1 MSSLVSDASSASP
14 TQSAPPSSPPD
25 QAQLMAAFAARARR
39 DHDAVRLYA
48 GVLAGLMGLF
58 ILFHFFG
65 LLRRPLK
72 LGPFTSLRRLVSVKV
87 PGVPS
92 LGHGTLLLF
101 YLGLNVGFIFVYTDT
116 SFLSLR
122 VVVAARTGWLAV
134 ANTVLTVFFSL
145 KNTPLGYLTGV
156 SYERLNILHRISGLT
171 TFLFVVVHAASY
183 SSVFLDQ
190 QNAARL
196 RVREEIFGIVAGFSL
211 LTVVMAALTLQR
223 RRYELFYV
231 LHVVF
236 FVVSLVFMSLHH
248 PTAAERVIIAM
259 GLAAG
264 MWCLDRLLR
273 VSRLI
278 YHGINNTATL
288 QPLPNG
294 GTRVILNKKLLGAN
308 PGEHAFLWIPGIRR
322 FETHPF
328 TIARAEPLEFVVA
341 SQDGFT
347 RDLHQYASKSPGAV
361 LRASVEGPYGQIPDP
376 SRYDKVVIFAGGSGG
391 SFAFGSALRLLQATE
406 GSDKRDVT
414 LVWSMRNS
422 ALLEWFSAHLRDIGQ
437 SPGFKTSIHIT
448 GQTEVE
454 KLSNRPGLGTADG
467 SEGALVLEDS
477 LGDESGIELSSLTGD
492 LPSYIHG
499 ASVHYQRPDV
509 NDCVTQAVEGMTSR
523 QRVLVMACGPAGLLK
538 EVRSVATSRMI
549 SGGPHVSLHCEQ
561 FGW

>member
-1 MSSLVSDASSASP
+1 MSSLVSDASTAAP
-14 TQSAPPSSPPD
+14 TQSAPPPPPPD
-25 QAQLMAAFAARARR
+25 QAQLMAIFAAQAERN
-39 DHDAVRLYA
+39 HDAMRLYA

-58 ILFHFFG
+58 IIFHFFS

-72 LGPFTSLRRLVSVKV
+72 LGPFASLRRLVSVKV

-92 LGHGTLLLF
+92 LGHGTLLLV
-101 YLGLNVGFIFVYTDT
+101 YLGLNVGFIFIYTDT

-171 TFLFVVVHAASY
+171 TFLLVVVHAASY
-183 SSVFLDQ
+183 SSFFLDQ
-190 QNAARL
+190 QNSARL

-211 LTVVMAALTLQR
+211 LTVVMVALTLQR

-236 FVVSLVFMSLHH
+236 FVVSLVFISLHH

-264 MWCLDRLLR
+264 MWFLDRLVR
-273 VSRLI
+273 VSRLV

-328 TIARAEPLEFVVA
+328 TIARTEPLEFVVA

-347 RDLHQYASKSPGAV
+347 RDLHQYALKNPGAI
-361 LRASVEGPYGQIPDP
+361 LRASAEGPYGQIPDLA
-376 SRYDKVVIFAGGSGG
+376 RYDRVVIFAGGSGG
-391 SFAFGSALRLLQATE
+391 SFAFGSALRLLRASE
-406 GSDKRDVT
+406 GSDKTDAT

-422 ALLEWFSAHLRDIGQ
+422 ALLEWFSAHLRDVGH

-448 GQTEVE
+448 GEREVE
-454 KLSNRPGLGTADG
+454 KLSNRSGLGTADG

-477 LGDESGIELSSLTGD
+477 LGDESAIELSSITGD
-492 LPSYIHG
+492 LPSDTHG
-499 ASVHYQRPDV
+499 ASVHYQRPNV
-509 NDCVTQAVEGMTSR
+509 NDFVAQSVEGMASG

-538 EVRSVATSRMI
+538 EVRSVATSRMVP
-549 SGGPHVSLHCEQ
+549 GGPHVSLHCEQ

>member
-1 MSSLVSDASSASP
+1 MSSLVSDASTAAP
-14 TQSAPPSSPPD
+14 TQSAPPAPPLD
-25 QAQLMAAFAARARR
+25 QAQLMAIFAARAER
-39 DHDAVRLYA
+39 DYDAMRLYA

-58 ILFHFFG
+58 IVFHFLS

-72 LGPFTSLRRLVSVKV
+72 LGPSASLRRLVSAKA

-92 LGHGTLLLF
+92 LGHGTLLLA

-116 SFLSLR
+116 SFLPLR
-122 VVVAARTGWLAV
+122 NVVAARTGWLAV
-134 ANTVLTVFFSL
+134 ANIVLTVFFSL

-171 TFLFVVVHAASY
+171 TFLLVVVHAASY
-183 SSVFLDQ
+183 SSIFLDQ

-231 LHVVF
+231 LHVIF
-236 FVVSLVFMSLHH
+236 FIVSLVFISLHH

-264 MWCLDRLLR
+264 MWFLDRLVR
-273 VSRLI
+273 ASRLV

-288 QPLPNG
+288 QPLLNG

-328 TIARAEPLEFVVA
+328 TIASAQPLEFVVA

-347 RDLHQYASKSPGAV
+347 RDLHQYALKNPGAI

-376 SRYDKVVIFAGGSGG
+376 ARYDKVVIFAGGSGG
-391 SFAFGSALRLLQATE
+391 SFAFGSALRLLQASE
-406 GSDKRDVT
+406 GSNKTDAT

-422 ALLEWFSAHLRDIGQ
+422 ALLEWFSAHLRDVSH

-448 GQTEVE
+448 GEKEVE
-454 KLSNRPGLGTADG
+454 KLSNRSGLGTADG

-477 LGDESGIELSSLTGD
+477 LGDESAIELSSMAGD
-492 LPSYIHG
+492 QPSYIHG
-499 ASVHYQRPDV
+499 ASVHYQRPNV
-509 NDCVTQAVEGMTSR
+509 NDFVAQAVDGMASG
-523 QRVLVMACGPAGLLK
+523 QRVLVIACGPTGLLN
-538 EVRSVATSRMI
+538 EVRSAATSRMVP
-549 SGGPHVSLHCEQ
+549 GGPHVSLHCEQ

>member
-1 MSSLVSDASSASP
+1 MSSLASDASTAAP
-14 TQSAPPSSPPD
+14 TQSAPPPPPPD
-25 QAQLMAAFAARARR
+25 QAQLMAIFAARARR
-39 DHDAVRLYA
+39 DHDAMRLYA

-58 ILFHFFG
+58 IIFHFFS

-72 LGPFTSLRRLVSVKV
+72 LGPFASLRRLVSVKV

-92 LGHGTLLLF
+92 LGHGTLLLA

-116 SFLSLR
+116 SFLPL
-122 VVVAARTGWLAV
+122 LAV
-134 ANTVLTVFFSL
+134 ANIVLTVFFSL

-171 TFLFVVVHAASY
+171 TFLLVVVHAASY
-183 SSVFLDQ
+183 SSVFIDQ

-236 FVVSLVFMSLHH
+236 FVVSLVFISLHH

-264 MWCLDRLLR
+264 MWFLDRLVR
-273 VSRLI
+273 ASRLV

-328 TIARAEPLEFVVA
+328 TIARTEPLEFVVA

-347 RDLHQYASKSPGAV
+347 RDLHQYASKNPGAI

-376 SRYDKVVIFAGGSGG
+376 ARYDRVVIFAGGSGG
-391 SFAFGSALRLLQATE
+391 SFAFGSALRLLQASE
-406 GSDKRDVT
+406 DSDKRDVT

-422 ALLEWFSAHLRDIGQ
+422 ALLEWFSAHLRDVGH
-437 SPGFKTSIHIT
+437 SSGFKTLIHIT
-448 GQTEVE
+448 GQKEIE
-454 KLSNRPGLGTADG
+454 KPSNRSGLGTADG

-477 LGDESGIELSSLTGD
+477 LGDESAIELSSLTED
-492 LPSYIHG
+492 QPSYIHG
-499 ASVHYQRPDV
+499 ASVHYQRPNV
-509 NDCVTQAVEGMTSR
+509 NDFVAQALEGMAPG
-523 QRVLVMACGPAGLLK
+523 QRVLVMACGPAALLK
-538 EVRSVATSRMI
+538 EVRSVTTSRMV